1 MTRSIFIAVPLLLAI
16 HSACA
21 DDNGLTLSMAGQVVS
36 KISFKSATNSF
47 VADGAPFAYAGTQDI
62 SHIDIC
68 VEDPTPDDANKP
80 SKNKSGEGES
90 GTMGFTCPA
99 GTVFV
104 KSCFPDASGLENIGD
119 SVTQFIECGR
129 ICECKKSCSDD
140 GTCLG
145 SITATNNP
153 TTPEEDVAT
162 PEEPATP
169 EEDAATPEEPA
180 TPEEDAATPE
190 EPVTPEEDAAT
201 PEEPATPEEDAAT
214 PEEPA
219 TPEEDAATPE
229 EPATPEE
236 DAGTPEEPVTPEED
250 AATPEEPATPDE
262 DAATPEEPATPAED
276 AATPE
281 EPATPEEDAATPEEP
296 ATPVED
302 AATPDEPATPE
313 EDAATPEE
321 PATPE
326 EDAAT
331 PEEQSIRVD
340 PVTPEEDPATVEE
353 TTTAANQPDDVLT
366 TSAPPGAA
374 GDPHFKTHGGEMY
387 DFHGGCDLVLLDNPA
402 FSNGQGM
409 RVHIRTKIETW
420 WSYVQAVAIQIG
432 DETVEITGGQ
442 NNNQWIFTNGVPN
455 KPMEDGNF
463 FVTKFAGL
471 TFRTM
476 QKGGNKEAHIYL
488 GNGEKLLIKT
498 YYDFVKVAIKGEESI
513 HYTGSLGLLGT
524 FPEGKRVSRDGVTII
539 EDVNKFGQEW
549 QVKPDEPKLFHSYDD
564 AWVVPSDQKCAM
576 PSESVAKT
584 NLRRRRLVNGI
595 DASKAEKACSHLQS
609 SVDRKACIFDVLATQ
624 DVGMAAVW

>member
-162 PEEPATP
+162 PE
-169 EEDAATPEEPA
+169 
-180 TPEEDAATPE
+180 
-190 EPVTPEEDAAT
+190 
-201 PEEPATPEEDAAT
+201 
-214 PEEPA
+214 
-219 TPEEDAATPE
+219 
-229 EPATPEE
+229 
-236 DAGTPEEPVTPEED
+236 
-250 AATPEEPATPDE
+250 
-262 DAATPEEPATPAED
+262 
-276 AATPE
+276 
-281 EPATPEEDAATPEEP
+281 
-296 ATPVED
+296 
-302 AATPDEPATPE
+302 EPATPE